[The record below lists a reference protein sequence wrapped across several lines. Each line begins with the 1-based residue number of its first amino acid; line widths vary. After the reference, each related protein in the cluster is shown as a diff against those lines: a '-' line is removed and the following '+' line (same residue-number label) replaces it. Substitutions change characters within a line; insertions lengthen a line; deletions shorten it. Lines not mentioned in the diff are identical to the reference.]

1 MNKKP
6 IKIIKVC
13 HQSLSLKSVFRIS
26 RGAKTQTEVVVV
38 IISDGQNYGWAEAVP
53 YIRYDESVSSVIEDV
68 EKINLLSKQT
78 PKKSFTSL
86 VANMPAGAARNVLD
100 CALWDLKAKQ
110 QNSTV
115 AQLLNKQTT
124 ACICAQT
131 LSIDTPQAMASAVTA
146 LNNPPLV
153 KVKLDNQ
160 NIIERMTAI
169 AHVAPNS
176 QFIIDANEGWNFHDL
191 VTCCEQLKKLN
202 VILIEQPLPAG
213 DDIELLNFESPI
225 ALCADESCHTRKDL
239 PYLKNRYDVINI
251 KLDKTGGLTEANLLA
266 AEAKLQG
273 FEIML
278 GCMVG
283 SSLAMAPLS
292 LLSSEA
298 TYVDLDGPLLINT
311 DRSHGF
317 KFNQGVMQPLN
328 THLWG
333 GKNNQ
338 DLTKLLA

>member
-1 MNKKP
+1 MTQLSIN
-6 IKIIKVC
+6 IIKTYT
-13 HQSLSLKSVFRIS
+13 QSFQLKSVFKIA
-26 RGAKTQTEVVVV
+26 RGAKTQANVVSV
-38 IISDGQNYGWAEAVP
+38 ILSDGKNNGWAEAVP
-53 YIRYDESVSSVIEDV
+53 YARYNESVSSVIAQIEN
-68 EKINLLSKQT
+68 INQLNHYKVT
-78 PKKSFTSL
+78 NSFESL

-131 LSIDTPQAMASAVTA
+131 LSIDTPQAMAGAVTA

-153 KVKLDNQ
+153 KVKLDNH
-160 NIIERMTAI
+160 NIINKMTAI
-169 AHVAPNS
+169 AKAAPTS
-176 QFIIDANEGWNFHDL
+176 QFIIDANEGWSFDDL
-191 VTCCEQLKKLN
+191 TKNVEQLKQLN
-202 VILIEQPLPAG
+202 VVLIEQPLPVGA
-213 DDIELLNFESPI
+213 DTDLLNFESPI
-225 ALCADESCHTRKDL
+225 ALCADESCHTRIDL
-239 PYLKNRYDVINI
+239 PYLKNRYHVINI

-266 AEAKLQG
+266 TQAKKQG

-278 GCMVG
+278 GCMVA

-328 THLWG
+328 TDLWG

-338 DLTKLLA
+338 DLTNLLA